1 MPRKRRS
8 YPAEL
13 KAKVALEALREEAT
27 MTELAARYG
36 VHPNLITNWKTT
48 AAMPSSLVNLGSV
61 TVESGFPRRL
71 RNTRPVPSLRL
82 CTSCKI
88 ASARPESG
96 TRCSRFAFMRAAG
109 MAQTPAS
116 RSISSHVARRTSP
129 DRRRRQHQELERPL
143 GGNGGR
149 GGSHGREGVRH
160 RAVGQRPH
168 VLDDGL
174 LPPERLPEGIARRVV
189 RPVAHG
195 DRPLHH
201 GTDPLAHS
209 LCGLGLR
216 STVRP
221 SGLSRSAAIL
231 ASQRFGA

>member
-1 MPRKRRS
+1 
-8 YPAEL
+8 
-13 KAKVALEALREEAT
+13 
-27 MTELAARYG
+27 
-36 VHPNLITNWKTT
+36 
-48 AAMPSSLVNLGSV
+48 
-61 TVESGFPRRL
+61 
-71 RNTRPVPSLRL
+71 
-82 CTSCKI
+82 
-88 ASARPESG
+88 
-96 TRCSRFAFMRAAG
+96 MRAPG
-109 MAQTPAS
+109 MVHTPAS

-149 GGSHGREGVRH
+149 GGSHGREGVCH

-174 LPPERLPEGIARRVV
+174 LPPEGLPEGVARRVV